1 MINWNDPI
9 SVNSEEFYLD
19 AVFHTSLWTNFRT
32 DLTKLFRESH
42 AFASPHCAPY
52 DVAKQYP
59 KNQKIMCPENVL
71 KNLKHRLIKYSTGT
85 DVRARVASF
94 FGRISLHFFFLNNFV
109 LLILFP
115 LFSFYFSEMISASLF
130 RQLSMLIRR
139 LRSVMINWRVNLKV
153 NFSSIVASQVRT
165 YVEGVKYLKRYRG
178 TVNFEYSTENKVL
191 IASRRSCLTI
201 INKNSFE

>member
-85 DVRARVASF
+85 DVRARVASS
-94 FGRISLHFFFLNNFV
+94 FGRISLHFFFFSITSCCWFYSLCFHSTLAKWFRHPCLGSCRCWSGAYV
-109 LLILFP
+109 QLWLI
-115 LFSFYFSEMISASLF
+115 EE
-130 RQLSMLIRR
+130 LI
-139 LRSVMINWRVNLKV
+139 
-153 NFSSIVASQVRT
+153 
-165 YVEGVKYLKRYRG
+165 
-178 TVNFEYSTENKVL
+178 
-191 IASRRSCLTI
+191 
-201 INKNSFE
+201 